1 MKDIYQKTFLD
12 TVLIFNI
19 HIWEILHNCWI
30 LKYYIF
36 EYMYLKILKKI
47 YVSKKLKTNLG
58 KKRVGGV
65 DGV

>member
-1 MKDIYQKTFLD
+1 
-12 TVLIFNI
+12 
-19 HIWEILHNCWI
+19 
-30 LKYYIF
+30 
-36 EYMYLKILKKI
+36 MYLKILKKI